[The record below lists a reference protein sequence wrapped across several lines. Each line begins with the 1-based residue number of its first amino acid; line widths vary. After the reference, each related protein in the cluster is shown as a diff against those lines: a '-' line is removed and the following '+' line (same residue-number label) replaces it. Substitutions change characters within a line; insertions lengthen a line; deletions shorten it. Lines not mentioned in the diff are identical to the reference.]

1 VNTTLEDM
9 LRTKRRWQGS
19 EAYAETKFHDVL
31 LAFAVAR
38 LSPNVLSNSLEPGW
52 VPTKMGGPE
61 APDDLNEGHRTQ
73 VWLAVSDDPV
83 ALVSG
88 EYFYHRKRI
97 PPSPATRLVATQEL
111 LLSEYEKISGVRL
124 I

>member
-1 VNTTLEDM
+1 
-9 LRTKRRWQGS
+9 
-19 EAYAETKFHDVL
+19 
-31 LAFAVAR
+31 
-38 LSPNVLSNSLEPGW
+38 
-52 VPTKMGGPE
+52 MGGPE
-61 APDDLNEGHRTQ
+61 APDDLNGHRTQ
-73 VWLAVSDDPV
+73 VWLAVSDDPA